1 MSRLKT
7 CLKTCLGHAQLRF
20 LAWNNW
26 YNTCPY
32 QNNNKNISIHKLK
45 SFYFKC
51 NKIYTCIT
59 SLRHLQICNNI
70 YDATC
75 TSLFWC
81 KCMAILKY
89 SIHFDIKNIQIR
101 EFASLLVDCCLGSS
115 VASKYLPWF
124 SSTHTKIPS
133 SFLCWSFFAVHT
145 WEQQMNPHTCLLI
158 FTLPRWVDFTLFLV
172 YCCKSAPAFGKMAFW
187 SAPVFML
194 HTNFLFARFPWNPD
208 FFGSSSPSI
217 LMPVKMAQNRWVFSD
232 IS

>member
-1 MSRLKT
+1 MSR
-7 CLKTCLGHAQLRF
+7 LKTCLGHAQLRF

-101 EFASLLVDCCLGSS
+101 ELLVGWLIVVLEALSHPSICRDSPPLIQKFPPPSFVDHFLLFIPESNKWTPTRVYWSLLSQDELTSPSFWFIVASLHLHLERWPFDQLLSLCC
-115 VASKYLPWF
+115 AQ
-124 SSTHTKIPS
+124 I
-133 SFLCWSFFAVHT
+133 SFLPASLGIQTSLEAPPLPSW
-145 WEQQMNPHTCLLI
+145 CL
-158 FTLPRWVDFTLFLV
+158 
-172 YCCKSAPAFGKMAFW
+172 
-187 SAPVFML
+187 
-194 HTNFLFARFPWNPD
+194 
-208 FFGSSSPSI
+208 
-217 LMPVKMAQNRWVFSD
+217 
-232 IS
+232 